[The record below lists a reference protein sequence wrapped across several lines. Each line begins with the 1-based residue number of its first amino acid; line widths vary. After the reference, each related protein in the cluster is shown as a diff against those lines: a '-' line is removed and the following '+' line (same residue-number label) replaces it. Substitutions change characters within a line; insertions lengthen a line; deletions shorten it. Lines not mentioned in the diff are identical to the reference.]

1 MPAEFQV
8 LIGGLKA
15 GFALNSNLINEIWRF
30 VSVEYTICE
39 NGFDIYEAAKTV
51 KIQSAMVTP
60 NNIPKQGIPS
70 GFSNYGRY
78 LCIGGQ
84 YPVLLY
90 FDVMGRV
97 AYANCGDVHKW
108 YKLTTTAIE

>member
-1 MPAEFQV
+1 M
-8 LIGGLKA
+8 
-15 GFALNSNLINEIWRF
+15 
-30 VSVEYTICE
+30 SVEHNPCE

-51 KIQSAMVTP
+51 KIQSARVLP

-70 GFSNYGRY
+70 GFSAYGRY

-90 FDVMGRV
+90 FDVFGNI
-97 AYANCGDVHKW
+97 AYRDCGDAHKW
-108 YKLTTTAIE
+108 YKLTTTVIE